1 MVSSSDKLDLTS
13 LQSYSPSWPHT
24 LRLTLAIAVQY
35 ASARCVAR
43 AKELH
48 RLIDPLA
55 TKEPSETGVSAMEKA
70 AAGRGV
76 DGGEDGEDDKD
87 LVERDEEGR
96 ETGKLE
102 GWARKRRLRKEKE
115 MVDAWIEYGDKV
127 RDRGRTVRST
137 AHTCRKIWH
146 SACPKAVKKC

>member
-1 MVSSSDKLDLTS
+1 MSPPSSEKLDLTS

-35 ASARCVAR
+35 ASTRCVERAR
-43 AKELH
+43 ELH

-55 TKEPSETGVSAMEKA
+55 ADAEGSNSNSNSN
-70 AAGRGV
+70 
-76 DGGEDGEDDKD
+76 DDDD

-96 ETGKLE
+96 ATGKLE

-127 RDRGRTVRST
+127 RRRAQNR
-137 AHTCRKIWH
+137 
-146 SACPKAVKKC
+146 